1 MRSARR
7 MRLPDRSMT
16 RWLSLA
22 LVSGLAGCALD
33 AVPGE
38 TPDESLE
45 ARRGEATEIAVS
57 WRPIDFSAD
66 AAAFS
71 FELAIENRGRA
82 ALGASGWHLYFNFVR
97 RILPDGTH
105 DGTLVQDLAGQGIRI
120 APAEAAARGDFF
132 VLEPAPGFVPVRPG
146 ERRALTLL
154 GENWAIMKTDAPAAF
169 HIPFDGH
176 GAPRGAPR
184 GESGAPAPRAR
195 RSDPADAAHGRAGGG
210 RGRAAWPHRHRAP
223 EEPHERGAL

>member
-22 LVSGLAGCALD
+22 LVSGLAGCALG

-45 ARRGEATEIAVS
+45 ARRVESTEIAVS

-71 FELAIENRGRA
+71 FELATETRA
-82 ALGASGWHLYFNFVR
+82 R
-97 RILPDGTH
+97 
-105 DGTLVQDLAGQGIRI
+105 
-120 APAEAAARGDFF
+120 PARDADAAARGDFF

-169 HIPFDGH
+169 HIAFDGH
-176 GAPRGAPR
+176 GAPRAVP
-184 GESGAPAPRAR
+184 ETVEI
-195 RSDPADAAHGRAGGG
+195 DAADPRQRSRPSRAQ
-210 RGRAAWPHRHRAP
+210 
-223 EEPHERGAL
+223 